1 MATTADFGPEERAMQ
16 GYFREGRERAL
27 ALPNRGPARF
37 DAAGRLHPEIIAAYE
52 EYGFYVLEG
61 LVAAAE
67 LAELESDYLDLV
79 ERLPASPGARLDRQG
94 RPALG
99 ADLEMPIAHWAKP
112 LSDPQGGT
120 EKAMGRHPVKMFEP
134 KPAADLPEQVVFTV
148 VGALQLSDAFLRLYG
163 HPDVLAVAAAING
176 DDFVPF
182 QEGILI
188 KRPGEGRSFAWHQDG
203 VTHWDSSDWD
213 QHVHGFNLMV
223 QLYRSTP
230 ANGVWFVPGT
240 HRQGR
245 ADIRSLAERA
255 GSDRLEGAVPLV
267 CGPGDAAISNRQI
280 VHGSFANTSPDIRV
294 TLSMGF
300 HPRRAVV
307 GARGIHSETLQPVTF
322 DAEFVR
328 RRAEMIGYAIDA
340 RRQAR
345 PDETPF
351 TYRPHADAGET
362 YRWDDAARQ
371 AVRDYHRYDLR
382 T

>member
-1 MATTADFGPEERAMQ
+1 MATRADYGADEQAMQ
-16 GYFREGRERAL
+16 AYFREGRDRAL
-27 ALPNRGPARF
+27 ALPNRGPIRSA
-37 DAAGRLHPEIIAAYE
+37 DDGRLHPDILRAYE

-61 LVAAAE
+61 VIAPAE
-67 LAELESDYLDLV
+67 LAELESDYLDLM
-79 ERLPASPGARLDRQG
+79 ERLPVAPDAKLDKHG

-99 ADLEMPIAHWAKP
+99 ADLDMPIAHWGKP
-112 LSDPQGGT
+112 LSDPQGGS
-120 EKAMGRHPVKMFEP
+120 ERAMGRHPIKMFEP
-134 KPAADLPEQVVFTV
+134 VPAANAPEQVVFTL

-163 HPDVLAVAAAING
+163 HPDLLRVAASING
-176 DDFVPF
+176 EDFAPF

-203 VTHWDSSDWD
+203 VTHWDRADWN
-213 QHVHGFNLMV
+213 QHIHGLNLMA

-230 ANGVWFVPGT
+230 ANGVWFVPGS
-240 HRQGR
+240 QKLGR
-245 ADIRSLAERA
+245 ADIRAMADRA
-255 GSDRLEGAVPLV
+255 GSERLPDAVPLV
-267 CGPGDAAISNRQI
+267 CEPGDVAISNRQV

-307 GARGIHSETLQPVTF
+307 GARGIHSETLQPTTF

-340 RRQAR
+340 RRQR
-345 PDETPF
+345 YPDETPF
-351 TYRPHADAGET
+351 VYRPHAEAGET
-362 YRWDDAARQ
+362 YRWDDAARK